1 MAIDTISIDKA
12 GEIDCEWMNAGQP
25 DNGLRIY
32 GLRRSTYTVTYL
44 AVPGNDQA
52 PCYIYGKSG
61 YYHVAGPTLAEWQA
75 QQASVQIALD
85 NARRYEAQSA
95 SSAANGS
102 EVNARCFAEKA
113 AFYTAQAAEF
123 AGGR

>member
-1 MAIDTISIDKA
+1 MATIDLDAVDKISIDVA
-12 GEIDCEWMNAGQP
+12 GELDAAWLNAGMP
-25 DNGLRIY
+25 DDGLRVY

-44 AVPGNDQA
+44 AVPGNDKA

-75 QQASVQIALD
+75 QREYAEAS
-85 NARRYEAQSA
+85 RE
-95 SSAANGS
+95 
-102 EVNARCFAEKA
+102 
-113 AFYTAQAAEF
+113 AAELREW